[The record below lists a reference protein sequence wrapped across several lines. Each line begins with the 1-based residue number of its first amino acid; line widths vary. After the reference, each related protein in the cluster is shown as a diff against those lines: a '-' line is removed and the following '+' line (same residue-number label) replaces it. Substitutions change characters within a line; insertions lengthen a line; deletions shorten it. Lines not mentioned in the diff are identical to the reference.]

1 MRDIVTVAVSLSLLA
16 LVTLKDDG
24 ANLATSGKSK
34 CVKCASGRIVKET
47 DKEVLRVR
55 QEVK

>member
-24 ANLATSGKSK
+24 ANLATSGKSNVSSVPAEELLK
-34 CVKCASGRIVKET
+34 KPIKRF
-47 DKEVLRVR
+47 
-55 QEVK
+55 